1 MQLGSFLERRGEVS
15 TCFQLDCTFL
25 SLLSRFCLGR
35 ILPSNETVVLLAP
48 FPCRGK
54 FSPFR
59 FSPLE
64 RLLHS
69 LYNALGE
76 SKDRSAAGKERE
88 AAEGLSLSLSQ
99 STSSRPP
106 SLTLAPSA
114 PFPGLEPGRIESFT
128 LENRRFASI
137 ARDRTEVEKRKPPGN
152 TARERSFSSSSSE
165 LTLQQ
170 LFPNSQS
177 FLGLAAT
184 AWSPSALFSASS

>member
-1 MQLGSFLERRGEVS
+1 MEESSHRTKPLFHSLPSLVEVS
-15 TCFQLDCTFL
+15 SHPFGF
-25 SLLSRFCLGR
+25 
-35 ILPSNETVVLLAP
+35 LPSKDSSTAYSM
-48 FPCRGK
+48 RWAK
-54 FSPFR
+54 
-59 FSPLE
+59 
-64 RLLHS
+64 
-69 LYNALGE
+69 A
-76 SKDRSAAGKERE
+76 KDRSAAGKERE

-137 ARDRTEVEKRKPPGN
+137 ARDRTEVGKRKPPGN

>member
-1 MQLGSFLERRGEVS
+1 MGSFLERRGEVS

-25 SLLSRFCLGR
+25 SLFSRFCLGR
-35 ILPSNETVVLLAP
+35 ILPSNETVVSLAP

-69 LYNALGE
+69 LFDALGE
-76 SKDRSAAGKERE
+76 SEGQKRCRKRE
-88 AAEGLSLSLSQ
+88 GGGRRALSLSLSQ

-137 ARDRTEVEKRKPPGN
+137 ARDRTEVGKRKPPGN